1 MVNVNGGSY
10 VKTDKEYRL
19 SERFEVAYNLI
30 HDALKQLVDEE
41 EDRFTVLLRLGESR
55 HHLIHRYYEDL
66 KQYGK
71 LRNAI
76 VHEKRQP
83 GLYIAEPNEEVV
95 KHIEKIATIFSKPV
109 TGLTIATKD
118 VKFFEQSQP
127 LKEVLEAI
135 QQHGYSQYPIYDEKK
150 YVGLLKTTHILSW
163 MSNTFEQ
170 GNIQIVDQT
179 VGDLIPYMKEA
190 PIEFVSK
197 HANIFEVEAIFE
209 EKHRRKIDL
218 EAVIVNENGK
228 ENEWPLGLITPW
240 DLIEIDYTID

>member
-1 MVNVNGGSY
+1 MCNGGTY
-10 VKTDKEYRL
+10 VKADNEHRL

-30 HDALKQLVDEE
+30 HDSLKQLVDEE
-41 EDRFTVLLRLGESR
+41 EDRFTVLLRLGEAR

-76 VHEKRQP
+76 VHEKREP

-95 KHIEKIATIFSKPV
+95 EHIEKIASIFSKPV
-109 TGLTIATKD
+109 TGFSIATKD

-127 LKEVLEAI
+127 LIEVLEAI
-135 QQHGYSQYPIYDEKK
+135 QQHGYSQYPIYKDKN

-163 MSNTFEQ
+163 MTDVFKG
-170 GNIQIVDQT
+170 GNIQIADQT
-179 VGDLIPYMKEA
+179 VEELIPYMKEA

-197 HANIFEVEAIFE
+197 DANIFEVEAIFE
-209 EKHRRKIDL
+209 EKHRSKIDL

-240 DLIEIDYTID
+240 DLIEIDYRID